1 MGMAPMWNIGLNA
14 YSFTSLYFEKVDNLV
29 EYLTENTG
37 KRLSSLGIPAKQ
49 KAWFNWSHTVL
60 PNLKSSVQPNFDKDE

>member
-1 MGMAPMWNIGLNA
+1 MWNIGLNA

-49 KAWFNWSHTVL
+49 KAWFN
-60 PNLKSSVQPNFDKDE
+60 